1 MAHATPPLEG
11 PRVRLRSAVAEDL
24 AALAHVR
31 AEPAVRRWWGEP
43 SADDFDAPE
52 DGALLVIE
60 VDGAIAGSIQYE
72 EVTDPQYR
80 SAGIDIFLGAAWQG
94 RGIGREA
101 VAVLVR
107 HLFETR
113 GHHRLTIDPAAANE
127 RAIRCYEAVGF
138 APVGVMRQYE
148 RDDDGVWHDGLL
160 MELLADDWRAAL
172 DR

>member
-1 MAHATPPLEG
+1 MAHPTPPLEG
-11 PRVRLRSAVAEDL
+11 LRAIVRSVADADL
-24 AALAHVR
+24 AALAEVR
-31 AEPAVRRWWGEP
+31 ADEDVCRWWGAP

-80 SAGIDIFLGAAWQG
+80 SAGIDIFLAGAWQG
-94 RGIGREA
+94 RGLGRESIGL
-101 VAVLVR
+101 LVR

-138 APVGVMRQYE
+138 TRVGVMRQYE
-148 RDDDGVWHDGLL
+148 RDDDGVWRDGLL
-160 MELLADDWRAAL
+160 MELLADDWRA
-172 DR
+172 R